1 MTAPLDVEKRGAL
14 LVITLNRPE
23 ARNSISHQLARELLA
38 ALRSFESD
46 PDLRVCVMTG
56 AGGGFC
62 AGMDLREYQVSGTP
76 EDFQDIFRIPLSK
89 PLVSAVEGYAVAG
102 GFELAVRCDLVVA
115 ARGARM
121 GLPEVKVG
129 QIAGFGIRRL
139 LRELPR
145 QTVAELALTGA
156 LITSERAWEL
166 GLLTRLVEPGQ
177 ALAEAIELADVIS
190 RNAPLSVSSTLQLLD
205 AGTQIADAH
214 HDALSDRLAA
224 VTSTSRD
231 AIEGAT
237 AFTERRTPQWK
248 GY

>member
-1 MTAPLDVEKRGAL
+1 MTAPLDVEERGAL
-14 LVITLNRPE
+14 LLLTLNRPE
-23 ARNSISHQLARELLA
+23 ARNSISHELARELLA

-46 PDLRVCVMTG
+46 PDLRVCVITG

-76 EDFQDIFRIPLSK
+76 EDFQNIFRIPLTK
-89 PLVSAVEGYAVAG
+89 PLISAVEGYAVAG

-115 ARGARM
+115 ARGARL
-121 GLPEVKVG
+121 GLPEAKVG

-139 LRELPR
+139 MRELPR
-145 QTVAELALTGA
+145 QAVAEIALTGA

-166 GLLTRLVEPGQ
+166 GLLTRLVEPGT
-177 ALAEAIELADVIS
+177 ALAEAINLAEVIS

-205 AGTQIADAH
+205 AGSAAADAH
-214 HDALSDRLAA
+214 HDDLSDRLAA
-224 VTSTSRD
+224 ITSTSRD
-231 AIEGAT
+231 ASEGAA
-237 AFTERRTPQWK
+237 AFTERREPHWK